1 MRSTTAL
8 PRGLILGL
16 AGCVVLLSGCGS
28 EPLTS
33 DDRGEATFEPPSP
46 ASELVSLFTPPAGWN
61 ATALAFDPTRA
72 GELWVTL
79 RQPPNDLPCT
89 ADDSRGCAALVGQ
102 IALVRE
108 ATGDAP
114 EMTIARDGN
123 AWHFMRRP
131 TSIAFGTNGN
141 LATCGEA
148 RTDNYTDEEVDY
160 AGPVLW
166 SSDPAIFGVKPL
178 PGQNGT
184 HLDMLHETPFCMG
197 IAHERDNIYWT
208 FNGQR
213 GSLDRYDFREPHV
226 IGGEDHSDGE
236 LLRYADGLLM
246 RAPEVPSH
254 LALDGQQRQLYV
266 ADSGHSRVVRLDID
280 SGTPGA
286 DIPVLEPLIVHR
298 NVDGATLTEVVSPGV
313 LAQPSGLTFV
323 DDVLIVTEPSGG
335 IFFFDRDGQSLGK
348 FETGLTSLSGVA
360 LGPDGML
367 YVADRMTGAYRVQTP

>member
-1 MRSTTAL
+1 
-8 PRGLILGL
+8 
-16 AGCVVLLSGCGS
+16 
-28 EPLTS
+28 
-33 DDRGEATFEPPSP
+33 
-46 ASELVSLFTPPAGWN
+46 
-61 ATALAFDPTRA
+61 
-72 GELWVTL
+72 VTL

-89 ADDSRGCAALVGQ
+89 VDDSRGCAALVGQ
-102 IALVRE
+102 IALVRG

-114 EMTIARDGN
+114 AMTTARDGN

-166 SSDPAIFGVKPL
+166 SSDPAIFGVRPQ

-197 IAHERDNIYWT
+197 IAHERDNVYWT
-208 FNGQR
+208 FQRPARLARSLRFPRAARDRRRRPLGRRAPPLRRWPALARARSAESSGARRAAPPAVRGGQR
-213 GSLDRYDFREPHV
+213 TL
-226 IGGEDHSDGE
+226 
-236 LLRYADGLLM
+236 A
-246 RAPEVPSH
+246 RAAAGH
-254 LALDGQQRQLYV
+254 RQRN
-266 ADSGHSRVVRLDID
+266 SGHGHS
-280 SGTPGA
+280 
-286 DIPVLEPLIVHR
+286 VLEPLVVHR
-298 NVDGATLTEVVSPGV
+298 NVDGATLAEVVSPGV

-335 IFFFDRDGQSLGK
+335 IFFFDRDGQNLGK